1 MNIEEGGAFNP
12 LTMVKKG
19 YQKTKDKVKG
29 KAQDMMLARAQA
41 KALKAAEKSAMGLGS
56 GTKSDKLGLKS
67 SATVPI
73 GKLLTIILATG
84 ILGAFVALTI
94 NKSQNMND
102 SILKMVLLMLVM
114 IIPIIIAYMG
124 KSGTLDILLD
134 TIVKSEINI
143 ICIYTILAFTA
154 WSALVKSPSFD
165 NFKSMKWWEITIIVI
180 GLFIP
185 LAIILKTF
193 IKKDPLGAL
202 TIALFAVAAAAILL
216 SPPFPGL

>member
-1 MNIEEGGAFNP
+1 MNIEEEGGGIFDK
-12 LTMVKKG
+12 LKG
-19 YQKTKDKVKG
+19 KAKGLKDKAKG
-29 KAQDMMLARAQA
+29 KAQDAMLARAQA
-41 KALKAAEKSAMGLGS
+41 KALKSGMGALGNA
-56 GTKSDKLGLKS
+56 TKSDKRGLKS

-84 ILGAFVALTI
+84 VLGAFVALTI

-102 SILKMVLLMLVM
+102 SILRMVVLMLVM
-114 IIPIIIAYMG
+114 IIPVIMAYMG

-134 TIVKSEINI
+134 TIVQSQINI
-143 ICIYTILAFTA
+143 ICIYTILAFTT

-165 NFKSMKWWEITIIVI
+165 NFKSMKWWEITIIVV

-202 TIALFAVAAAAILL
+202 TIAFFAVAAAAILL
-216 SPPFPGL
+216 SPQWISS